1 MCINNNHEMREKNET
16 EKHEVKKMKD
26 NYSKIDMN
34 LKTVRAHLIQRQI
47 NVERLT
53 PRIFFMILVI
63 LKKECIASGKEK
75 QISKRKKNRRNGVQ

>member
-1 MCINNNHEMREKNET
+1 MCINNNEMKEKNET

-34 LKTVRAHLIQRQI
+34 LKTVRAHLIERQI
-47 NVERLT
+47 NVQRLT

-75 QISKRKKNRRNGVQ
+75 QISKKKKKK